1 MNKQRIEL
9 LEQRISRALTRREIN
24 RYFTPSYLAD
34 WTGFSLEEI
43 TEWLSGAQAMAK
55 RDTLGLSQLKK
66 SEEAMWYFLF

>member
-24 RYFTPSYLAD
+24 RYFTPSHLAD

-66 SEEAMWYFLF
+66 SEETMWYFLF

>member
-24 RYFTPSYLAD
+24 RYFTPSTLAA

-43 TEWLSGAQAMAK
+43 TEWLSGPQGMAK

-66 SEEAMWYFLF
+66 SDEPTWYLLF